1 MTSLSE
7 APAAPLLPKAPTGI
21 RGLDE
26 ITRGGLPQ
34 GRSTLVTGGTG
45 TGKTLLGLQFLVAGA
60 REHGEPGVLV
70 TFEESAE
77 KVTADVAS
85 LGFDLDGLQ
94 RDGMLIIIA
103 FPVEAAEIVETG
115 EFDFGPLS
123 LVLDDAIRRIGARRV
138 VLDSIEVLFGAF
150 KARAIV
156 RAELGRLFGW
166 LEGREVTAVVTGER
180 ADDALTR
187 HGIEEYVSDCVIV
200 LDHRV
205 HEGVA
210 TRRLQVIKYRGSTHE
225 TNEYP
230 FLISVRGFEVLP
242 VTAVSLDYG
251 ASSERLSTGVPRLD
265 RMLSG
270 GPYRGS
276 TVLVSGA
283 PGTGKTTL
291 GAHLIDAACARGERA
306 LLVLFEE
313 SPDEVIR
320 NMGSVGL
327 DLGRW
332 VEAGLLRIW
341 AARPSAF
348 GLETHLTILARLMD
362 EQKPAIAVLDGITS
376 LTHQPTQADVVSMV
390 ARQIHL
396 LKSRG
401 ITAMATTLVQD
412 DEASG
417 VGVSSLIDTWLLLRN
432 VESNGERNRLL
443 FVLKSRGTAH
453 SNQVREFVL
462 TDHGVE
468 LADVYVG
475 PGGVMTGSA
484 RVMQQAR
491 ERSEQLER
499 EEQLMRRKREL
510 KALAAQGQAQLAVL
524 QEELAAQQAEL
535 EQIAS
540 REARLAADAKATRA
554 AWPLSAGQIRL
565 AAMTERSDDRAA
577 RRRWRHR

>member
-7 APAAPLLPKAPTGI
+7 APAAPLLLKAPTGI

-103 FPVEAAEIVETG
+103 FPVEAAEIVKTG

-150 KARAIV
+150 KAQAIV

-242 VTAVSLDYG
+242 VTAVRLDYG

-362 EQKPAIAVLDGITS
+362 EQKPTIAVLDGITS

-417 VGVSSLIDTWLLLRN
+417 VGVSSLMDTWLLLRN
-432 VESNGERNRLL
+432 VESSGKRNRLL

-453 SNQVREFVL
+453 SNQVRKFVL

-468 LADVYVG
+468 LA
-475 PGGVMTGSA
+475 
-484 RVMQQAR
+484 
-491 ERSEQLER
+491 
-499 EEQLMRRKREL
+499 
-510 KALAAQGQAQLAVL
+510 
-524 QEELAAQQAEL
+524 
-535 EQIAS
+535 
-540 REARLAADAKATRA
+540 
-554 AWPLSAGQIRL
+554 
-565 AAMTERSDDRAA
+565 

>member
-7 APAAPLLPKAPTGI
+7 APAAPQLLKASTGI

-26 ITRGGLPQ
+26 ITGGGLPH

-77 KVTADVAS
+77 KVTANVAS

-94 RDGMLIIIA
+94 RDGMLIIMA

-150 KARAIV
+150 KAQAIV

-166 LEGREVTAVVTGER
+166 LEGREVTAIVTGER
-180 ADDALTR
+180 AADALTR

-210 TRRLQVIKYRGSTHE
+210 TRRLQVVKYRGSTHE
-225 TNEYP
+225 ANEYP
-230 FLISVRGFEVLP
+230 FLISVHGFEILP

-270 GPYRGS
+270 GLYRGS

-283 PGTGKTTL
+283 PGTGKSTV

-313 SPDEVIR
+313 SPNEVIR

-327 DLGRW
+327 DLRRW
-332 VEAGLLRIW
+332 VETGLLRIW

-362 EQKPAIAVLDGITS
+362 EQEPTVAVLDGITS
-376 LTHQPTQADVVSMV
+376 LTHQPTQANVVSMV

-401 ITAMATTLVQD
+401 ITAMATTLIQD

-417 VGVSSLIDTWLLLRN
+417 VGVSSLMDTWLLLRN

-453 SNQVREFVL
+453 SNQVREFLL

-475 PGGVMTGSA
+475 PGGVMTGSG

-491 ERSEQLER
+491 ERSDQLER

-510 KALAAQGQAQLAVL
+510 KAHVAQGQAQLAVL

-554 AWPLSAGQIRL
+554 AL
-565 AAMTERSDDRAA
+565 AAQRRADPASRDDRAQ
-577 RRRWRHR
+577 

>member
-7 APAAPLLPKAPTGI
+7 APDAPLLLKAPTGI

-77 KVTADVAS
+77 KVSANVAS

-150 KARAIV
+150 KAQAIV

-166 LEGREVTAVVTGER
+166 LEGREVTAIVTGER

-230 FLISVRGFEVLP
+230 FLISVHGFEVLP

-270 GPYRGS
+270 GLYRGS

-306 LLVLFEE
+306 VLVLFEE

-362 EQKPAIAVLDGITS
+362 EQKPTIAVLDGITS
-376 LTHQPTQADVVSMV
+376 LTHQPTTQADVVSMV
-390 ARQIHL
+390 ARQLHL

-417 VGVSSLIDTWLLLRN
+417 VGMSSLMDTWLLLRN

-443 FVLKSRGTAH
+443 FVLKSRGIAH
-453 SNQVREFVL
+453 SNQVREFLL

-491 ERSEQLER
+491 ERSDQLER

-510 KALAAQGQAQLAVL
+510 KAHVAQGQAQLAVL

-554 AWPLSAGQIRL
+554 AL
-565 AAMTERSDDRAA
+565 AAQRRADPASRDDRAQ
-577 RRRWRHR
+577 

>member
-1 MTSLSE
+1 MTSSSE
-7 APAAPLLPKAPTGI
+7 APAALTLPKAPTGI
-21 RGLDE
+21 AGLDE
-26 ITRGGLPQ
+26 ITGGGLPQ
-34 GRSTLVTGGTG
+34 GRSTLVTGSTG
-45 TGKTLLGLQFLVAGA
+45 TGKTLLGLGFLVAGA

-70 TFEESAE
+70 TFEESAD
-77 KVTADVAS
+77 KVTANVAS
-85 LGFDLDGLQ
+85 MGFDLEALQ

-103 FPVEAAEIVETG
+103 FPVEATEIVETG

-123 LVLDDAIRRIGARRV
+123 LVLDDAIGRIGAKRV

-150 KARAIV
+150 KAQAIV

-166 LEGREVTAVVTGER
+166 LEGREVTAIVTGER
-180 ADDALTR
+180 ADNSLTR
-187 HGIEEYVSDCVIV
+187 HGIEEYVSDCVIA
-200 LDHRV
+200 LDHRL
-205 HEGVA
+205 HDGVA
-210 TRRLQVIKYRGSTHE
+210 TRRLQVVKYRGSTHE

-230 FLISVRGFEVLP
+230 FLISAHGFEVLP
-242 VTAVSLDYG
+242 LTAVSLDYG

-270 GPYRGS
+270 GLYRGS

-291 GAHLIDAACARGERA
+291 GAHLIDAACARDERA

-320 NMGSVGL
+320 NMRSVGL
-327 DLGRW
+327 DLRQWAETGM
-332 VEAGLLRIW
+332 LRIW

-348 GLETHLTILARLMD
+348 GLETHLTILARLVD
-362 EQKPAIAVLDGITS
+362 EQKPTITVLDGITS
-376 LTHQPTQADVVSMV
+376 LTHQPTQAEVVSMV
-390 ARQIHL
+390 ARQTHL

-401 ITAMATTLVQD
+401 ITTMATTLLQ
-412 DEASG
+412 EEEHSG
-417 VGVSSLIDTWLLLRN
+417 MGVSSLMDTWLLLRN

-453 SNQVREFVL
+453 SNQVREFLL
-462 TDHGVE
+462 TQHGVE

-484 RVMQQAR
+484 RVSQQAR
-491 ERSEQLER
+491 ERSDQLEH

-510 KALAAQGQAQLAVL
+510 RARVAQGQAQLAVL
-524 QEELAAQQAEL
+524 QDELASEQAEL
-535 EQIAS
+535 AQIAN
-540 REARLAADAKATRA
+540 REARLAADAQATRDA
-554 AWPLSAGQIRL
+554 LSVQRRADPADR
-565 AAMTERSDDRAA
+565 DDRA
-577 RRRWRHR
+577 

>member
-7 APAAPLLPKAPTGI
+7 TPAAPLLLKAPTGI

-166 LEGREVTAVVTGER
+166 LQGREVTAVVTGER

-205 HEGVA
+205 HGGVA

-265 RMLSG
+265 HMLSG

-348 GLETHLTILARLMD
+348 GLETHLTILAGLMD

-376 LTHQPTQADVVSMV
+376 LTHQPPQADVVSMV

-417 VGVSSLIDTWLLLRN
+417 VGMSSLIDTWLLLRN

-484 RVMQQAR
+484 RVMQQGR

-540 REARLAADAKATRA
+540 REARLAAEAKATRA
-554 AWPLSAGQIRL
+554 AL
-565 AAMTERSDDRAA
+565 AAQRRADPG
-577 RRRWRHR
+577 

>member
-7 APAAPLLPKAPTGI
+7 APDAPLLLKAPTGI

-60 REHGEPGVLV
+60 RGHGEPGVLV

-150 KARAIV
+150 KAQAIV
-156 RAELGRLFGW
+156 RGELGRLFGW

-270 GPYRGS
+270 GLYRGS

-306 LLVLFEE
+306 VLVLFEE

-320 NMGSVGL
+320 NMGSAGL

-348 GLETHLTILARLMD
+348 GLEAHLTILARLMD
-362 EQKPAIAVLDGITS
+362 EQKPTVAVLDGITS
-376 LTHQPTQADVVSMV
+376 LTHQPTTQADVVSMV

-417 VGVSSLIDTWLLLRN
+417 VGMSSLMDTWLLLRN

-491 ERSEQLER
+491 ERSDQLER
-499 EEQLMRRKREL
+499 GEQLMRRKREL
-510 KALAAQGQAQLAVL
+510 KAHAAQAQAQLGVL

-540 REARLAADAKATRA
+540 REARLAADAEATRA
-554 AWPLSAGQIRL
+554 AL
-565 AAMTERSDDRAA
+565 AAQRRADPASRDDRAQ
-577 RRRWRHR
+577 

>member
-7 APAAPLLPKAPTGI
+7 APAAPQLLKAPTGI

-77 KVTADVAS
+77 KVTANVAS
-85 LGFDLDGLQ
+85 LGFDLDRLQ
-94 RDGMLIIIA
+94 RDGMLIIMA

-150 KARAIV
+150 KAQAIV

-166 LEGREVTAVVTGER
+166 LEGREVTAIVTGER

-230 FLISVRGFEVLP
+230 FLISARGFEVLP

-251 ASSERLSTGVPRLD
+251 ASSERLPTGVPRLD

-270 GPYRGS
+270 GLYLGS

-283 PGTGKTTL
+283 PGTGKSTV

-362 EQKPAIAVLDGITS
+362 EQKPTVAVLDGITS
-376 LTHQPTQADVVSMV
+376 LTHQPTQADLVSMV

-417 VGVSSLIDTWLLLRN
+417 VGVSSLMDTWLLLRN

-453 SNQVREFVL
+453 SNQVREFLL

-491 ERSEQLER
+491 EHSDQLER

-510 KALAAQGQAQLAVL
+510 KAHVAQGQAQLAVL

-554 AWPLSAGQIRL
+554 AL
-565 AAMTERSDDRAA
+565 AAQRRADPAGRDDRAQ
-577 RRRWRHR
+577 

>member
-1 MTSLSE
+1 MTSLSG
-7 APAAPLLPKAPTGI
+7 APAAPLLLKAPTGI

-60 REHGEPGVLV
+60 QEHGEPGVLV

-77 KVTADVAS
+77 KVTANVAS

-94 RDGMLIIIA
+94 RDGMLIIMA

-150 KARAIV
+150 KAQAIV

-166 LEGREVTAVVTGER
+166 LEGREVTAIVTGER

-210 TRRLQVIKYRGSTHE
+210 TRRLQVVKYRGSTHE

-230 FLISVRGFEVLP
+230 FLITVRGFEVLP
-242 VTAVSLDYG
+242 VTAVSLDYA

-270 GPYRGS
+270 GLYRGS

-283 PGTGKTTL
+283 PGTGKSTM
-291 GAHLIDAACARGERA
+291 GAHLVDAACARGERA

-327 DLGRW
+327 DLRRW

-362 EQKPAIAVLDGITS
+362 EQKPTIAVLDGIAS

-417 VGVSSLIDTWLLLRN
+417 VGVSSLMDTWLLLRN

-453 SNQVREFVL
+453 SNQVREFLL

-475 PGGVMTGSA
+475 PGGVMTGSE

-491 ERSEQLER
+491 EHSDQLER

-510 KALAAQGQAQLAVL
+510 KAHVTQGQAQLAVL

-554 AWPLSAGQIRL
+554 AL
-565 AAMTERSDDRAA
+565 AAQRRADPASRDDRAQ
-577 RRRWRHR
+577 

>member
-77 KVTADVAS
+77 KVTANVAS

-94 RDGMLIIIA
+94 RDGMLIIMA

-150 KARAIV
+150 KAQAIV

-166 LEGREVTAVVTGER
+166 LEGREVTAIVTGER

-210 TRRLQVIKYRGSTHE
+210 TRRLQVVKYRGSTHE

-270 GPYRGS
+270 GLYRGS

-283 PGTGKTTL
+283 PGTGKSTV
-291 GAHLIDAACARGERA
+291 GAHLVDAACARGERA

-362 EQKPAIAVLDGITS
+362 EQKPTVAVLDGITS

-401 ITAMATTLVQD
+401 ITAMATTLVQE

-417 VGVSSLIDTWLLLRN
+417 VGVSSLMDTWLLLRN

-453 SNQVREFVL
+453 SNQVREFLL

-491 ERSEQLER
+491 ERSDQLER

-510 KALAAQGQAQLAVL
+510 KAHVAQGQAQLAVL

-540 REARLAADAKATRA
+540 REARLAADAQATRA
-554 AWPLSAGQIRL
+554 AL
-565 AAMTERSDDRAA
+565 AAQRRADPASRDDRAQ
-577 RRRWRHR
+577 

>member
-1 MTSLSE
+1 M
-7 APAAPLLPKAPTGI
+7 
-21 RGLDE
+21 
-26 ITRGGLPQ
+26 
-34 GRSTLVTGGTG
+34 V
-45 TGKTLLGLQFLVAGA
+45 
-60 REHGEPGVLV
+60 
-70 TFEESAE
+70 
-77 KVTADVAS
+77 
-85 LGFDLDGLQ
+85 
-94 RDGMLIIIA
+94 IA
-103 FPVEAAEIVETG
+103 FPVQAAEIVETG

-123 LVLDDAIRRIGARRV
+123 LVLDDAIGRIGAKRV

-150 KARAIV
+150 KADAIV
-156 RAELGRLFGW
+156 RAELARLFSW
-166 LEGREVTAVVTGER
+166 LESREVTAIVTGER

-230 FLISVRGFEVLP
+230 FLISVHGFEVLP

-265 RMLSG
+265 RMLAG
-270 GPYRGS
+270 GLYRGS
-276 TVLVSGA
+276 TVLISGA
-283 PGTGKTTL
+283 PGTGKTTA

-306 LLVLFEE
+306 VLVLFEE

-320 NMGSVGL
+320 NMRSVGL
-327 DLGRW
+327 DLGHW
-332 VEAGLLRIW
+332 ADAGLLQIW

-348 GLETHLTILARLMD
+348 GLETHLTLLARLLD
-362 EQKPAIAVLDGITS
+362 EHKPAIAVLDGITG
-376 LTHQPTQADVVSMV
+376 LTRQPSRADVISMV

-401 ITAMATTLVQD
+401 ITTMATTLIQE
-412 DEASG
+412 DEDSG
-417 VGVSSLIDTWLLLRN
+417 MGVSSLMDTWLLLRN
-432 VESNGERNRLL
+432 VESDGERNRLL
-443 FVLKSRGTAH
+443 FVLKSRGTPH
-453 SNQVREFVL
+453 SNQVREFLL

-484 RVMQQAR
+484 RVSQQAR
-491 ERSEQLER
+491 ERSEQLEH

-510 KALAAQGQAQLAVL
+510 TAQVVQGQAQLAVL
-524 QEELAAQQAEL
+524 QEDLAARQAEL
-535 EQIAS
+535 ERIAS
-540 REARLAADAKATRA
+540 RETRLAADAQATRA
-554 AWPLSAGQIRL
+554 AL
-565 AAMTERSDDRAA
+565 ATQRRADPDDRDDRA
-577 RRRWRHR
+577 

>member
-1 MTSLSE
+1 MASSSE
-7 APAAPLLPKAPTGI
+7 ASAAPLLPKAPTGI

-26 ITRGGLPQ
+26 ITRGGLPR

-45 TGKTLLGLQFLVAGA
+45 TGKTLLGLQFLVAGI

-77 KVTADVAS
+77 KVTANVAS

-94 RDGMLIIIA
+94 RDGLLIIIA
-103 FPVEAAEIVETG
+103 LPVEAAEIVETG

-123 LVLDDAIRRIGARRV
+123 LLLDDAIRRIGARRV
-138 VLDSIEVLFGAF
+138 VLDSIEVLFGTF
-150 KARAIV
+150 KAQAIV

-230 FLISVRGFEVLP
+230 FMISARGFEVLP
-242 VTAVSLDYG
+242 VTAVSLDYR

-270 GPYRGS
+270 GLYRGS
-276 TVLVSGA
+276 TALISGA
-283 PGTGKTTL
+283 PGTGKSTL

-320 NMGSVGL
+320 NMGSVDL
-327 DLGRW
+327 DLRRW

-341 AARPSAF
+341 AARPSAY
-348 GLETHLTILARLMD
+348 GLETHLTILSRLMD

-376 LTHQPTQADVVSMV
+376 LTHQPSQADVVSMV

-401 ITAMATTLVQD
+401 ITAVATTLVQD
-412 DEASG
+412 DEESG
-417 VGVSSLIDTWLLLRN
+417 VGVSSLMDTWLLLRN

-453 SNQVREFVL
+453 SNQVREFML

-491 ERSEQLER
+491 ERSDQLER

-510 KALAAQGQAQLAVL
+510 KAHVAQGQAQLAVL

-540 REARLAADAKATRA
+540 RETRLAADAQATRA
-554 AWPLSAGQIRL
+554 AL
-565 AAMTERSDDRAA
+565 AAQRRADPADRHDRAQ
-577 RRRWRHR
+577 

>member
-1 MTSLSE
+1 MTSSSE
-7 APAAPLLPKAPTGI
+7 ARSAPLLLKAPTGI

-77 KVTADVAS
+77 KVTANVAS

-94 RDGMLIIIA
+94 RDGMLTIIA

-115 EFDFGPLS
+115 EFDFAPLS

-150 KARAIV
+150 KAQAIV

-166 LEGREVTAVVTGER
+166 LEGREVTAMVTGER

-210 TRRLQVIKYRGSTHE
+210 TRRLQVVKYRGSTHE

-230 FLISVRGFEVLP
+230 FLLSVRGFEVLP

-251 ASSERLSTGVPRLD
+251 ASSERLPTGVPRLD

-270 GPYRGS
+270 GLYRGS

-283 PGTGKTTL
+283 SGTGKTTV

-332 VEAGLLRIW
+332 VQAGLLRIW

-348 GLETHLTILARLMD
+348 GLETHLMILARLMD

-376 LTHQPTQADVVSMV
+376 LTRQSTRADVVSMV

-417 VGVSSLIDTWLLLRN
+417 VGVSSLMDTWLLLRN

-491 ERSEQLER
+491 ERSDQLER

-510 KALAAQGQAQLAVL
+510 KAHVAQGQAQLAVL
-524 QEELAAQQAEL
+524 QEELVAQRAEL

-540 REARLAADAKATRA
+540 REARLAADAQAARA
-554 AWPLSAGQIRL
+554 VL
-565 AAMTERSDDRAA
+565 AAQRRADPAGRDDTAQ
-577 RRRWRHR
+577 

>member
-7 APAAPLLPKAPTGI
+7 APAAPLLLKAPTGI

-166 LEGREVTAVVTGER
+166 LQGREVTAVVTGER

-205 HEGVA
+205 HGGVA
-210 TRRLQVIKYRGSTHE
+210 TRRLPVIKYRGSTHE

-265 RMLSG
+265 HMLSG

-348 GLETHLTILARLMD
+348 GLETHLTILAGLMD

-376 LTHQPTQADVVSMV
+376 LTHQPPQADVVSMV

-417 VGVSSLIDTWLLLRN
+417 VGMSSLIDTWLLLRN

-484 RVMQQAR
+484 RVMQQGR

-540 REARLAADAKATRA
+540 REARLAAEAKATRA
-554 AWPLSAGQIRL
+554 AL
-565 AAMTERSDDRAA
+565 AAQRRADPG
-577 RRRWRHR
+577 

>member
-7 APAAPLLPKAPTGI
+7 APDAPLLLKAPTGI

-77 KVTADVAS
+77 KVSANVAS

-94 RDGMLIIIA
+94 RDGMLIIMA

-150 KARAIV
+150 KAQAIV

-166 LEGREVTAVVTGER
+166 LEGREVTAIVTGER

-283 PGTGKTTL
+283 PGTGKTTV
-291 GAHLIDAACARGERA
+291 GAQLIDAACARGERA
-306 LLVLFEE
+306 VLVLFEE

-362 EQKPAIAVLDGITS
+362 EQKPTIAVLDGITS

-401 ITAMATTLVQD
+401 ITAMATTLVQE

-417 VGVSSLIDTWLLLRN
+417 VGVSSLMDTWLLLRN

-453 SNQVREFVL
+453 SNQVREFLL

-475 PGGVMTGSA
+475 PGGVMTGSE

-491 ERSEQLER
+491 ERSDQLER

-510 KALAAQGQAQLAVL
+510 KAHVAQGQAQLAVL

-554 AWPLSAGQIRL
+554 AL
-565 AAMTERSDDRAA
+565 AAQRRADPASRDDRAQ
-577 RRRWRHR
+577 